1 MLKSLSLGLKIPFV
15 RILIASAL
23 IAVAGGSLPA
33 SGQDTASNAEFR
45 RQLSS
50 DKNSLKLYFPKS
62 VERFYSQANFQP
74 VWSNPQLANGQT
86 WQAMAMLE
94 NAGQFG
100 LLRSDYHP
108 DDLRYNPLHN
118 ILDLP
123 EKSDKK
129 FQVRFDILLT
139 DAMIAIM
146 NHIHYGKLN
155 PGFSA
160 EQIDKGNSP
169 GFRAEENLFNV
180 LRQNP
185 NVVFLTFLTNMQ
197 PKVKL
202 YTDLQQQLRLLNSA
216 NKGDSDMMTK
226 KQGRVIAI
234 NMERLRWA
242 DIDGTNCIWVNIPS
256 YTLQFYQPDTSYQ
269 FKVVVGKPATPTPTV
284 SSAIGYFTTA
294 PDWTVPQKIFRK
306 ELLRKAAKNS
316 AYLDNSHFAIY
327 DQNGKFVPVNAGSL
341 YKIRH
346 DPGSY
351 FARQS
356 PGCDNA
362 LGAVVFRFPNPFD
375 IYLHDTPEQQF
386 FKKEDRAFSH
396 GCIRVE
402 QAEKLATL
410 VLKYDN
416 AEDKIQSVHEAMA
429 VYKSKTFTLS
439 KPIPI
444 RVTYLTC
451 LVVDGGLVTYKDI
464 YRLDNSLEQAF
475 YHSY

>member
-1 MLKSLSLGLKIPFV
+1 L
-15 RILIASAL
+15 
-23 IAVAGGSLPA
+23 
-33 SGQDTASNAEFR
+33 GQDTTLNAELR
-45 RQLSS
+45 RQLNS

-62 VERFYSQANFQP
+62 VERFYSRTNFQP
-74 VWSNPQLANGQT
+74 VWSNPQSANGQT
-86 WQAMAMLE
+86 WQAMAVLD
-94 NAGQFG
+94 NVGQFG
-100 LLRSDYHP
+100 LLHSDYHP
-108 DDLRYNPLHN
+108 EDLQYSMLHN

-123 EKSDKK
+123 VKVDKK
-129 FQVRFDILLT
+129 LKVRFDILLT
-139 DAMIAIM
+139 DALIAIM
-146 NHIHYGKLN
+146 NHVHYGKLN
-155 PGFSA
+155 PEFSA
-160 EQIDKGNSP
+160 EQIDKGNNP

-185 NVVFLTFLTNMQ
+185 NIVFLTFLTNMQ
-197 PKVKL
+197 PRVKQ
-202 YTDLQQQLRLLNSA
+202 YKDLQQQLRLLTA
-216 NKGDSDMMTK
+216 TNKGDSDVMTK
-226 KQGRVIAI
+226 KKVRLIAI

-242 DIDGTNCIWVNIPS
+242 DVNGANCIWVNIPS
-256 YTLQFYQPDTSYQ
+256 YTLHFYQPDTSFQ
-269 FKVVVGKPATPTPTV
+269 FKVIVGKPATPTPTLN
-284 SSAIGYFTTA
+284 SAIAYFTTA
-294 PDWTVPQKIFRK
+294 PDWNVPQKIFRK
-306 ELLRKAAKNS
+306 ELLRKAAKNI
-316 AYLDNSHFAIY
+316 AYLDNSHIAIY
-327 DQNGKFVPVNAGSL
+327 DKNGKFVPVSSASL

-410 VLKYDN
+410 ILKYDN

-429 VYKSKTFTLS
+429 AYRSKTYTLS
-439 KPIPI
+439 KSIPI

-451 LVVDGGLVTYKDI
+451 LVVDGEMVTYKDV
-464 YRLDNSLEQAF
+464 YQLDNRLENAF
-475 YHSY
+475 YHTYQ

>member
-1 MLKSLSLGLKIPFV
+1 M
-15 RILIASAL
+15 
-23 IAVAGGSLPA
+23 AVAGGTLSAL
-33 SGQDTASNAEFR
+33 GQDTTLNAELR
-45 RQLSS
+45 RQLNS

-62 VERFYSQANFQP
+62 VERFYSRTNFQP
-74 VWSNPQLANGQT
+74 VWSNPQSANGQT
-86 WQAMAMLE
+86 WQAMAVLD
-94 NAGQFG
+94 NVGQFG
-100 LLRSDYHP
+100 LLHSDYHP
-108 DDLRYNPLHN
+108 EDLQYSMLHN

-123 EKSDKK
+123 VKVDKK
-129 FQVRFDILLT
+129 LKVRFDILLT
-139 DAMIAIM
+139 DALIAIM
-146 NHIHYGKLN
+146 NHVHYGKLN
-155 PGFSA
+155 PEFSA
-160 EQIDKGNSP
+160 EQIDKGNNP

-185 NVVFLTFLTNMQ
+185 NIVFLTFLTNMQ
-197 PKVKL
+197 PRVKQ
-202 YTDLQQQLRLLNSA
+202 YKDLQQQLRLLTA
-216 NKGDSDMMTK
+216 TNKGDSDVMTK
-226 KQGRVIAI
+226 KKVRLIAI

-242 DIDGTNCIWVNIPS
+242 DVNGANCIWVNIPS
-256 YTLQFYQPDTSYQ
+256 YTLHFYQPDTSFQ
-269 FKVVVGKPATPTPTV
+269 FKVIVGKPATPTPTLN
-284 SSAIGYFTTA
+284 SAI
-294 PDWTVPQKIFRK
+294 DDK
-306 ELLRKAAKNS
+306 
-316 AYLDNSHFAIY
+316 
-327 DQNGKFVPVNAGSL
+327 NGKFVPVSSASL

-410 VLKYDN
+410 ILKYDN

-429 VYKSKTFTLS
+429 AYRSKTYTLS
-439 KPIPI
+439 KSIPI

-451 LVVDGGLVTYKDI
+451 LVVDGEMVTYKDV
-464 YRLDNSLEQAF
+464 YQLDNRLENAF
-475 YHSY
+475 YRTYQ